1 MDEVA
6 GTVVSWDAEEGWG
19 VLTSPSVPGEVWA
32 HFSAVAGPS
41 YGSLNEG
48 EAVLFTYERARQDG
62 YDHRAVSVRRPGQ
75 TDAPGTGKAG
85 PYSSRLEITFD

>member
-32 HFSAVAGPS
+32 HFSAVAGSP
-41 YGSLNEG
+41 NEG
-48 EAVLFTYERARQDG
+48 EAVLFTYEEARQDG
-62 YDHRAVSVRRPGQ
+62 YDYRAVSVRRPGR

-85 PYSSRLEITFD
+85 VYSSRLEITFD